1 MKTSTKKVALSFF
14 LLKSIPRIETFSKAE
29 NVFLPD
35 HRRRQ
40 GGREQGGRG
49 QGTVLCLLFLQGD
62 TRGPGTVLCLPPS
75 GKKKMLTQLHHC
87 IKILNTVNTNN
98 HIRCTAQK
106 GGAF

>member
-40 GGREQGGRG
+40 GGRG
-49 QGTVLCLLFLQGD
+49 Q
-62 TRGPGTVLCLPPS
+62 GTVLCLPPS

-87 IKILNTVNTNN
+87 INILNTVNTNN

>member
-40 GGREQGGRG
+40 GGRG

-62 TRGPGTVLCLPPS
+62 TRGQGTVLCLPPS
-75 GKKKMLTQLHHC
+75 GKKK
-87 IKILNTVNTNN
+87 NVDTV
-98 HIRCTAQK
+98 ASLY
-106 GGAF
+106 

>member
-40 GGREQGGRG
+40 GGRG
-49 QGTVLCLLFLQGD
+49 QGTVLCLLGEKGD
-62 TRGPGTVLCLPPS
+62 TEPSPVPSFGQEKNVDTVASLY
-75 GKKKMLTQLHHC
+75 
-87 IKILNTVNTNN
+87 
-98 HIRCTAQK
+98 
-106 GGAF
+106 